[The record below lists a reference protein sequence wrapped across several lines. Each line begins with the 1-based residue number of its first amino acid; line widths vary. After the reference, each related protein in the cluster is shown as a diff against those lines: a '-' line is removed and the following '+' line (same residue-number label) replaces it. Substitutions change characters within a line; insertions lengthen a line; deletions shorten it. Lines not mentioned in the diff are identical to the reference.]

1 MPDFKLFTNHALVLI
16 HVAQHPRIT
25 ARELSST
32 IGVTERAT
40 LRILN
45 ELTEEGYITRA
56 REGRNNRY
64 RIITEQAIRPAGLND
79 LAVESFL
86 KMLGWKKRG
95 RPRKTA

>member
-1 MPDFKLFTNHALVLI
+1 VLI
-16 HVAQHPRIT
+16 HVAQQPRIT

-45 ELTEEGYITRA
+45 ELIDEGYITKA

-64 RIITEQAIRPAGLND
+64 RIIPEQAISSRGLND
-79 LAVESFL
+79 LAVEAFL

-95 RPRKTA
+95 RPRKVA